1 MTSPSPIKQKD
12 KQGLAKTGLD
22 RSLLLLREFA
32 GLVAQ
37 IELESTRE
45 VKKNLGIRSLIRGKE
60 MKNCRVELPN
70 AFFVEFSAA

>member
-22 RSLLLLREFA
+22 RSLLLLREFE
-32 GLVAQ
+32 Q

-45 VKKNLGIRSLIRGKE
+45 VKKNFGIRSLIRGKE
-60 MKNCRVELPN
+60 MKNCKVELPN
-70 AFFVEFSAA
+70 ALFVEFSAA